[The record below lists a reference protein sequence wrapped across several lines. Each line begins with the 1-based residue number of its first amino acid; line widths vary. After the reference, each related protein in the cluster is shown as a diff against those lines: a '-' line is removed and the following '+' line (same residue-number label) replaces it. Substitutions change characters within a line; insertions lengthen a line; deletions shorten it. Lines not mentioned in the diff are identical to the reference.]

1 MQRSFPVWASCSK
14 SCCVPTHGPRVQ
26 PCETEQVTH
35 TALSHPLLLTASNRG
50 KGRTKAQSQDPK
62 LNRIWLKYNIRL
74 SALTIA
80 SLMAPH
86 LTTASQETSSM
97 IMTLPPIYLFFSCN
111 FFFLMHK
118 EITFKAK
125 PEVADLWV
133 SSLSSHTIFL
143 KSWWRHS
150 TLVNSTSQKLTFFQ
164 VLLLN
169 VLAHKDVAEGPA
181 SKTGS
186 SACLYVY
193 FTIFVLK
200 EMFHLHQCEGWVSK
214 MSKGLMISSPHHH
227 CA

>member
-97 IMTLPPIYLFFSCN
+97 IMTLPPIYLFFSAT
-111 FFFLMHK
+111 FFFCKCIKKKLLKLNLKWQTSGLVAYHHTHHLSKKLMKTQHISK
-118 EITFKAK
+118 QYFSKAHVF
-125 PEVADLWV
+125 P
-133 SSLSSHTIFL
+133 
-143 KSWWRHS
+143 S
-150 TLVNSTSQKLTFFQ
+150 TLAQCTCTQRRGRRPSVKNWFVGMPL
-164 VLLLN
+164 
-169 VLAHKDVAEGPA
+169 
-181 SKTGS
+181 
-186 SACLYVY
+186 CL
-193 FTIFVLK
+193 
-200 EMFHLHQCEGWVSK
+200 FHHLC
-214 MSKGLMISSPHHH
+214 P
-227 CA
+227 